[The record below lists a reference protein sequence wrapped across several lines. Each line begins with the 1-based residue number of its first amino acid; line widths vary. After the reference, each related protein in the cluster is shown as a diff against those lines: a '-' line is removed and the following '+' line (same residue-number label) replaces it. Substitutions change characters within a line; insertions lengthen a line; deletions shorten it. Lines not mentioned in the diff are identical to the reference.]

1 MDILNI
7 LNDKAIKAIEK
18 RKHIIK
24 AFNESFKTFA
34 MWFIVAWGIW
44 LVPILLEQLYY
55 LNT

>member
-34 MWFIVAWGIW
+34 MWFIVAWRIW